1 MRAQNEISD
10 EMLYALI
17 DGELEQNEAE
27 ALYGRI
33 AADETL
39 ANRVCVLRSMK
50 DMVRVAYNVSCK
62 PPLALEEP
70 LKGRRYWESSIAAAL
85 LLTLGLGAG
94 WALHANQNET
104 LNAQAAFDDK
114 GFDNKSVHLA
124 GTQADP
130 SKILLHIDSASPEK
144 FSAVLDHAER
154 ILTEARQRNGKLQVE
169 VLANSNGLN
178 LLRVG
183 SSPYATRIAQ
193 LTRTHDNLRFV
204 VCSQTV
210 ARFTREEGKVVLL
223 PEAEI
228 AHTAIGEVVERLQ
241 QGWTYTKI

>member
-1 MRAQNEISD
+1 MRAQDEISD

-27 ALYGRI
+27 QLYTRI
-33 AADETL
+33 GADEAL
-39 ANRVCVLRSMK
+39 ANRMCVLRSMK
-50 DMVRVAYNVSCK
+50 DMVRLAYNASFK
-62 PPLALEEP
+62 APGILDEP
-70 LKGRRYWESSIAAAL
+70 VKTPSYWESGIAAGL
-85 LLTLGLGAG
+85 LLTLGLSAG
-94 WALHANQNET
+94 WALHSTQSNVSH
-104 LNAQAAFDDK
+104 AQASL
-114 GFDNKSVHLA
+114 DNKSVHLA
-124 GTQADP
+124 ATAADP
-130 SKILLHIDSASPEK
+130 RKILLHIDSASPDK

-183 SSPYATRIAQ
+183 HSPYAARIAQ

-204 VCSQTV
+204 VCAQTV
-210 ARFTREEGKVVLL
+210 ARFTREEGKIVLL

-228 AHTAIGEVVERLQ
+228 AHSAIGEVVDRLHK
-241 QGWTYTKI
+241 GWTYTKI

>member
-1 MRAQNEISD
+1 MSAQNEISD

-27 ALYGRI
+27 ALYTRI
-33 AADETL
+33 GADETL

-50 DMVRVAYNVSCK
+50 DMVRLAYNVSFK
-62 PPLALEEP
+62 EPAILEQP
-70 LKGRRYWESSIAAAL
+70 VKSRRYWESGIAAVL
-85 LLTLGLGAG
+85 LLTLGVGAG
-94 WALHANQNET
+94 WGLHSNQSKASY
-104 LNAQAAFDDK
+104 AQARFDHK
-114 GFDNKSVHLA
+114 AVHLA
-124 GTQADP
+124 GTAADP
-130 SKILLHIDSASPEK
+130 RKILLHIDSASPEK

-169 VLANSNGLN
+169 VLANSNGLD

-183 SSPYATRIAQ
+183 HSPYAARIAQ

-204 VCSQTV
+204 VCAQTV
-210 ARFTREEGKVVLL
+210 ARFTREEGKIVLL

-228 AHTAIGEVVERLQ
+228 AHSAIGEVVDRLQ
-241 QGWTYTKI
+241 KGWTYTKI